1 METSKITPDF
11 DDRKRAN
18 VFRFLL
24 AVIFFF
30 LISLQYQGTILE
42 MNNCNI
48 FLVFEVFTIQL
59 TFELFI
65 LN

>member
-1 METSKITPDF
+1 MGTKFEVKSATVAAGNLTKEKKII
-11 DDRKRAN
+11 K
-18 VFRFLL
+18 
-24 AVIFFF
+24 
-30 LISLQYQGTILE
+30 